1 MNNNEIMKRFLIDFF
16 IILPIGFLVG
26 TLAYYGATRLLVYGH
41 PIDEWWRPLVCSIIY
56 ALPVMLAFS
65 YTKSFDFF
73 VKDKTKKNNEKINT
87 VKKVKSIDQ
96 KVETKKQ
103 IIQKKSSEI
112 ILDLKTK
119 RIILII
125 VLLVIVY
132 FIISPY
138 HSCKRGLGNHNTK
151 LSNGAAAYEC
161 AKISTW

>member
-1 MNNNEIMKRFLIDFF
+1 MKRFLIDFF

-26 TLAYYGATRLLVYGH
+26 KFANEGAFRLFVAGH
-41 PIDEWWRPLVCSIIY
+41 SIDEWWRPLVASIIY

-73 VKDKTKKNNEKINT
+73 VKNKTNTKDKTKKNSEKINT
-87 VKKVKSIDQ
+87 VKKIKSIDQ

-103 IIQKKSSEI
+103 IISKKSSEV
-112 ILDLKTK
+112 ILDLKMK